1 MNKLQLS
8 ELKQMVL
15 LNQLKQQ
22 KTAQQASP
30 AHAPIPAA
38 GRERPLPLSLAQQ
51 RLWFLAQLDPA
62 SSAAYHLPAALRL
75 SGALDLP
82 ALRATL
88 DRLVARHES
97 LRTTFVQHDGAP
109 VQAIAAA
116 DQGCALR
123 LHDLRAL
130 PGHEQQAAVARI
142 GVDEAAQ
149 PFDLAAGP
157 LVRGRLLQLADGEHV
172 LLLTQHHIISDGW
185 SIGVMVREVSAL
197 YAAFSQGLPDPLPAL
212 AIQYADYAVWQRQW
226 LSGAALQGQTDW
238 WRNHLDGA
246 PALLTLPTDRPRP
259 ALQNHAGGCL
269 ALTIP
274 APLAAGLR
282 ALAARHGA
290 TLFMTLL
297 AGWAALLSRLSGQDD
312 VVVGT
317 PVANRQRRE
326 LEQLIGFFVNTLALR
341 VRLDNNPSVADLLAA
356 VKADLLAAY
365 EHQDLPFEQV
375 VEALKPP
382 RSRGHSPLFQVMLA
396 LNNTAGAKLALPGL
410 ELAPLE
416 TPQLSAQFDLV
427 LNLSDHGDGHA
438 IAGGLNYASA
448 LFERAS
454 VERLAGYW
462 LTLLAAMVA
471 DDSQRVAALP
481 LLDPQQRRQL
491 LAGFNDTALAHRPE
505 RLLHQLFEDQ
515 AAARPDAVALVCG
528 AERLSYAELNRRAN
542 QLAHRLLAMGVRP
555 DQRVAICLERGIA
568 MVVAVLGV
576 LKAGAAYVPLDPAY
590 PPERLAYML
599 DDSAP
604 TAVLSVAAHRARLP
618 AGAPLL
624 MLSDEHAAADG
635 AASNPDP
642 QALGLRPRHAAY
654 VIYTSGSTG
663 RPKGATIEHAGLSN
677 LLHWYVD
684 EYDFAADDRV
694 LLVTSFSFDLTQKN
708 IFAPLLCGASLHLA
722 DAGFDPRQ
730 LAAEIARQGITS
742 LNLTPSAFYP
752 IIAAAPP
759 QALAS
764 LRRVFLGGEPI
775 SMAHIAPLAR
785 QYPQMTLVNSYGP
798 TECTDVVAA
807 CRIDH
812 ARGEGVDW
820 TPPIGRPIANT
831 ELYVLDA
838 QRQPVP
844 IGVTGELYIGGA
856 GVGRGYLNRPELNAE
871 RFIADPFS
879 GRPGARLYRTGD
891 LVRWLPDGHLDYLGR
906 NDFQVKIRGFR
917 IELGEIEARLAACAG
932 VREAVV
938 VARQDS
944 PGERRLVAYLLAERG
959 AAASA
964 ALLEPAALRA
974 ALAPQLADYMLPAA
988 YVVLE
993 ALPLTPNGKLDR
1005 NALPAP
1011 GQDAVATRPYQAPQG
1026 PAETALAAVWA
1037 ELLGLEQVGR
1047 DDHFFELGGH
1057 SLMVITLIERLHR
1070 LGLSAE
1076 VGAVF
1081 EAPTLQA
1088 MAAGLTAGDAASRA
1102 APAPPNL
1109 IGAGCTALRPE
1120 LLPLVALTQDEID
1133 LIVDSVPDGAAN
1145 IQDIY
1150 PLAPLQEGILF
1161 HHLLGG
1167 EGDAY
1172 LIRSSFAFDGRQRLD
1187 AFLDALQRVIA
1198 RHDILRS
1205 SVRWAGLS
1213 TPVQVVQRRA
1223 PLPVHTLTLEAGGDA
1238 VEQLHQHTDPRRLRL
1253 DLQRAPLIAASVAAD
1268 PDSGAWLLTL
1278 LNHHLVSD
1286 HLTLELIVAEIQAL
1300 LDGHGDQLPAPLP
1313 YRQFIAQARAVPAA
1327 AHEDYFRRRLADIDA
1342 PTAPFGLLDV
1352 QHDGG
1357 RTDQAALTLDPALAR
1372 QVREGAR
1379 RHGVTAAV
1387 LFHTAWAQVLAR
1399 CCGRD
1404 DVVFGTVLSGR
1415 MQGADGAG
1423 QVLGMFINTLPL
1435 RVSLGAR
1442 PVGQVV
1448 RDSYRDLGE
1457 LLAHEQ
1463 ASLALAQ
1470 RCSGVA
1476 APQPLFTT
1484 LLNYR
1489 HNRPATAP
1497 GAVGLDGVRAI
1508 ASEERTNYPV
1518 TLSVDDYG
1526 DGFGVTAQCAAGIDP
1541 QRMAGYLLTA
1551 VEALSAAL
1559 AGDASQ
1565 PAHALE
1571 VLPQAERHQ
1580 LLSGFNA
1587 GGADYPRGQ
1596 LLHGLFEA
1604 QAAARPDAIALV
1616 CEGHSLSYG
1625 QLNRRAN
1632 QLAHHLLARGVRPG
1646 ERVAVCLE
1654 RGLELVAALLAILKA
1669 GAAYVPVDPAYP
1681 AERIAH
1687 MLADSAPAAVL
1698 TQLSLL
1704 DTLPAGAAA
1713 LAIDDAAE
1721 AAAIAAR
1728 ADANPDPAALGLHAG
1743 HLAYIIYTSGSTG
1756 LPKGVMVEHANV

>member
-22 KTAQQASP
+22 KTAQQAHP

-38 GRERPLPLSLAQQ
+38 RREQPLPLSLAQQ

-97 LRTTFVQHDGAP
+97 LRTSFVLHDGAP

-116 DQGCALR
+116 DQGFALR

-130 PGHEQQAAVARI
+130 SGHEQQAAVARI
-142 GVDEAAQ
+142 GIDEAAQ
-149 PFDLAAGP
+149 PFNLAAGP

-197 YAAFSQGLPDPLPAL
+197 YAAFSQGLPDPLPAPD
-212 AIQYADYAVWQRQW
+212 IQYADYAAWQRQW
-226 LSGAALQGQTDW
+226 LSGAALQLQADW
-238 WRNHLDGA
+238 WRAHLDGA
-246 PALLTLPTDRPRP
+246 PALLALPTDRPRP
-259 ALQNHAGGCL
+259 ALQNHAGDCL
-269 ALTIP
+269 TLTIP
-274 APLAAGLR
+274 APLANGLR
-282 ALAARHGA
+282 ALGARHGA

-326 LEQLIGFFVNTLALR
+326 VEQVIGFFVNTLALR
-341 VRLDNNPSVADLLAA
+341 VRLGGNLSVAALLAA

-365 EHQDLPFEQV
+365 EHQNLPFEQV
-375 VEALKPP
+375 VEAVKPP
-382 RSRGHSPLFQVMLA
+382 RSRSHSPLFQVMLA
-396 LNNTAGAKLALPGL
+396 LNNTAGANLALPGL
-410 ELAPLE
+410 VLTPLE

-427 LNLSDHGDGHA
+427 LNLDDRGDGSA
-438 IAGGLNYASA
+438 IVGGLNYATA

-454 VERLAGYW
+454 VERLTGYW
-462 LTLLAAMVA
+462 LTMLAAMVA
-471 DDSQRVAALP
+471 DDSQRVTALP

-491 LAGFNDTALAHRPE
+491 LAGFNDTAVAYPQD
-505 RLLHQLFEDQ
+505 RLLHQLFEAQ
-515 AAARPDAVALVCG
+515 AAARPDAVAVVCG
-528 AERLSYAELNRRAN
+528 GERLGYAELNRRAN
-542 QLAHRLLAMGVRP
+542 RLAHRLLAMGVGP
-555 DQRVAICLERGIA
+555 DDRVAICVERGIA

-590 PPERLAYML
+590 PSERLAYML
-599 DDSAP
+599 DDSVP
-604 TAVLSVAAHRARLP
+604 KAVLSEPVHRERLP

-624 MLSDEHAAADG
+624 MLSGDDAPSDG
-635 AASNPDP
+635 DAVSNPDP
-642 QALGLRPRHAAY
+642 QALGLRAGHAAY

-663 RPKGATIEHAGLSN
+663 RPKGATIEHAGLAN

-684 EYDFAADDRV
+684 EFDFTADDRV

-708 IFAPLLCGASLHLA
+708 IFAPLVCGATLHLA

-730 LAAEIARQGITS
+730 LAAEIARHGITS

-752 IIAAAPP
+752 IVAAAPP
-759 QALAS
+759 QSLAN

-785 QYPQMTLVNSYGP
+785 EYPQMTLINSYGP

-807 CRIDH
+807 CRIEH
-812 ARGEGVDW
+812 ERSEGVDW

-856 GVGRGYLNRPELNAE
+856 GVARGYLNRPELSAE
-871 RFIADPFS
+871 RFITDPFS

-938 VARQDS
+938 IAREDS
-944 PGERRLVAYLLAERG
+944 PGDRRLVAYLLAKTG
-959 AAASA
+959 AV
-964 ALLEPAALRA
+964 ALDPAALRA
-974 ALAPQLADYMLPAA
+974 ALAPQLAEYMLPAA
-988 YVVLE
+988 YVVLD

-1011 GQDAVATRPYQAPQG
+1011 GQDDVATRPYQAPQG
-1026 PAETALAAVWA
+1026 PAEIALAAVWC
-1037 ELLGLEQVGR
+1037 ELLGLDRVGR

-1088 MAAGLTAGDAASRA
+1088 MAAGLGASGGRQ
-1102 APAPPNL
+1102 PAMVPPNL
-1109 IGAGCTALRPE
+1109 IGAGCNALRPE

-1133 LIVDSVPDGAAN
+1133 LIVDSVPDGAAG

-1187 AFLDALQRVIA
+1187 TFLQALQRVIE

-1213 TPVQVVQRRA
+1213 MPVQVVQRRA
-1223 PLPVHTLTLEAGGDA
+1223 PLPVHMLTLDTGSDA

-1253 DLQRAPLIAASVAAD
+1253 DLQRAPLIAAYVAAD
-1268 PDSGAWLLTL
+1268 PHSGQWLLTM

-1286 HLTLELIVAEIQAL
+1286 HLTLEFIVAEIQAL
-1300 LDGHGDQLPAPLP
+1300 LDGHGDKLPAPLP
-1313 YRQFIAQARAVPAA
+1313 YRQFIARARAVPAA
-1327 AHEDYFRRRLADIDA
+1327 AHEDYFHRRLADIDA

-1357 RTDQAALTLDPALAR
+1357 RTDQATLTLDAALAR
-1372 QVREGAR
+1372 QVRDSAR

-1435 RVSLGAR
+1435 RISLGAR

-1476 APQPLFTT
+1476 APLPLFTT

-1489 HNRPATAP
+1489 HNRPATAS
-1497 GAVGLDGVRAI
+1497 GSVGLDGVRAI

-1518 TLSVDDYG
+1518 TVSVDDYG

-1541 QRMAGYLLTA
+1541 QRMAAYLLTA
-1551 VEALSAAL
+1551 IEALSAAL
-1559 AGDASQ
+1559 AGDANQ
-1565 PAHALE
+1565 PAHALN
-1571 VLPQAERHQ
+1571 VLPEAERHH
-1580 LLSGFNA
+1580 LLA
-1587 GGADYPRGQ
+1587 GLNNPAADYPRDQ
-1596 LLHGLFEA
+1596 LLHQAFEA
-1604 QAAARPDAIALV
+1604 QAATQPDAIALV
-1616 CEGHSLSYG
+1616 CEGHSLSY
-1625 QLNRRAN
+1625 
-1632 QLAHHLLARGVRPG
+1632 
-1646 ERVAVCLE
+1646 
-1654 RGLELVAALLAILKA
+1654 
-1669 GAAYVPVDPAYP
+1669 
-1681 AERIAH
+1681 
-1687 MLADSAPAAVL
+1687 
-1698 TQLSLL
+1698 
-1704 DTLPAGAAA
+1704 
-1713 LAIDDAAE
+1713 
-1721 AAAIAAR
+1721 
-1728 ADANPDPAALGLHAG
+1728 
-1743 HLAYIIYTSGSTG
+1743 
-1756 LPKGVMVEHANV
+1756 